1 MILVIIILVAWAVI
15 LGPNLWKRRS
25 RTVGGI
31 SSISH
36 FHRQLRVLE
45 HSSPE
50 PLVAP
55 AYRLRTVDG
64 TGASGPVPDRPEVRA
79 LAPKLSVVGADQLP
93 RPALAF
99 LGEPAA
105 APPTPTDTAP
115 ASHPAG
121 PGRIGP
127 VSAAEAHGQGPRPV
141 RSTPRPADAHAQAR
155 RRRRDTLGVLSVVF
169 VVSLMIGFVPG
180 ATVVWALSLISGVA
194 LVAYVALLVR
204 MRQMAEERERK
215 LRYLHP
221 PGDAPDA
228 LDAMADR
235 AGRISGRYA
244 HPAYQ
249 AAAAH

>member
-64 TGASGPVPDRPEVRA
+64 EGASGPAADRPEVRA
-79 LAPKLSVVGADQLP
+79 VVPKLTVVGADQLP

-99 LGEPAA
+99 LGEPVGE
-105 APPTPTDTAP
+105 PPAGSAP
-115 ASHPAG
+115 ASPRAG
-121 PGRIGP
+121 SPGPTG
-127 VSAAEAHGQGPRPV
+127 SGRP
-141 RSTPRPADAHAQAR
+141 TPRPADGHARALAR
-155 RRRRDTLGVLSVVF
+155 RRRRDTLGVLTLVF
-169 VVSLMIGFVPG
+169 VVSLMIGSVSG
-180 ATVVWALSLISGVA
+180 ATMVWALCLVSGLV
-194 LVAYVALLVR
+194 LVAYVSLLVR

-221 PGDAPDA
+221 PVEAPDTGDAS
-228 LDAMADR
+228 ADR
-235 AGRISGRYA
+235 VRADRVSGRYA
-244 HPAYQ
+244 HPVYQ
-249 AAAAH
+249 AAAAR